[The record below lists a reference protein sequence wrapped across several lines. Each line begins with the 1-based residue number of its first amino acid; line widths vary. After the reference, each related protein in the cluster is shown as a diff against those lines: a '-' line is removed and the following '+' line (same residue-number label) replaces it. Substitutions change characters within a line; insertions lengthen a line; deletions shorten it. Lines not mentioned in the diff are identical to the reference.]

1 MNNQFL
7 GSISKGIKIG
17 LDECENQFKMSHWN
31 CSADANTQLLF
42 GELMQRGKYEEAI

>member
-7 GSISKGIKIG
+7 GGISKGIKMG

-31 CSADANTQLLF
+31 CTPDANTQLLF
-42 GELMQRGKYEEAI
+42 GEVMQRGRLFL